1 MDAILNE
8 LLASVSLPGTGR
20 PSRRT
25 SRETEPPSYIPINHL
40 IRPQYT
46 FQQNMEIL
54 NRIETIEKNRQ
65 NYDTSRRQLRVLSDC
80 IEDYHYNMDACL
92 QVVRYAFNHPTE
104 STTRIFTAE
113 IPLPEPNRT
122 ETGLTNAEIESATH
136 STVFLEGRTSETRC
150 PISLED
156 FQPNQTITRINVCG
170 HVFKTEPLREWF
182 RRNTQCPVCRHNLV
196 G

>member
-8 LLASVSLPGTGR
+8 LFASVSLPGTGR

-25 SRETEPPSYIPINHL
+25 NREADSASYIPINHL

-54 NRIETIEKNRQ
+54 NRIEAIEKNRQ
-65 NYDTSRRQLRVLSDC
+65 NYDTRRRQLRVLSDC
-80 IEDYHYNMDACL
+80 IEDYHHNMDACL
-92 QVVRYAFNHPTE
+92 QVIRRSFDHPTQ
-104 STTRIFTAE
+104 STIFTAE
-113 IPLPEPNRT
+113 IPLPNQPVI
-122 ETGLTNAEIESATH
+122 GLTDAEIESATH
-136 STVFLEGRTSETRC
+136 PTVFLEGQTRETRC

-182 RRNTQCPVCRHNLV
+182 RRNTHCPVCRHNLV